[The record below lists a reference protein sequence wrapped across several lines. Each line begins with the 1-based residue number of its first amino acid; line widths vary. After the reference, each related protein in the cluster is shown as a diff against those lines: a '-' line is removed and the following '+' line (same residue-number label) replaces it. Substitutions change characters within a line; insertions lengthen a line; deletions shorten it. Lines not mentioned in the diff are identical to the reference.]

1 MLSSSHPILSSLIY
15 NMVFLTG
22 LLLTIQPM
30 AHAYIK
36 QTFAFLTRVE
46 DIVFL
51 SVGMRVWLEREVRP
65 QFFVIEKLIYKKYS
79 SKVARQEDTRCLR
92 GFRVHVNTI
101 YRMDVLLVLYETPLA
116 APTCE
121 VQLERGL

>member
-51 SVGMRVWLEREVRP
+51 SVGMKQW
-65 QFFVIEKLIYKKYS
+65 YKR
-79 SKVARQEDTRCLR
+79 AE
-92 GFRVHVNTI
+92 
-101 YRMDVLLVLYETPLA
+101 A
-116 APTCE
+116 AS
-121 VQLERGL
+121 